1 MTEANLRQLAHMFS
15 ECGDHGRRVLAGDL
29 ETYKARMAFNQRRD
43 CVLFCSTEQVS
54 FPMAGHGAVLGLG
67 RPFTD

>member
-1 MTEANLRQLAHMFS
+1 MFS

-29 ETYKARMAFNQRRD
+29 EKHHKARMAFNQRRD
-43 CVLFCSTEQVS
+43 VRVVCSTEQVS